1 MKDLETLFEGYVK
14 GGSPIT
20 YLDSS
25 RLQHQY
31 MTRIEILKTV
41 LKSVLGYRK
50 SKAVNII
57 SLYLNFL
64 NLVHDCKSLDTV
76 VTNGGGDVSHNSW
89 SQPLFGSP
97 RHRTAV
103 CWLMSHKYAV
113 NTPFSVGKNLTYPP
127 INTTASSLSLAG
139 SKKHTLGGMPIR

>member
-41 LKSVLGYRK
+41 LKSVRGYRK

-76 VTNGGGDVSHNSW
+76 VTNGG
-89 SQPLFGSP
+89 
-97 RHRTAV
+97 
-103 CWLMSHKYAV
+103 MS
-113 NTPFSVGKNLTYPP
+113 LTIHGASPP
-127 INTTASSLSLAG
+127 I
-139 SKKHTLGGMPIR
+139 